1 VECNHKEIS
10 QIIGRVLGK
19 EIYFEQISI
28 EKYGEI
34 LSSRPR
40 GPARNTAAT
49 AYAEADKAGG
59 AGSDFVF
66 QHLKEIAIDHQNGI
80 FSGMN
85 NYVQEIGGRPP
96 MTVEQFVE
104 KHRSEFRE

>member
-1 VECNHKEIS
+1 VARLEIPLL
-10 QIIGRVLGK
+10 QRTPKQTKL
-19 EIYFEQISI
+19 
-28 EKYGEI
+28 
-34 LSSRPR
+34 
-40 GPARNTAAT
+40 
-49 AYAEADKAGG
+49 EA

-104 KHRSEFRE
+104 KASPRIWGIRQ

>member
-1 VECNHKEIS
+1 
-10 QIIGRVLGK
+10 VLGK
-19 EIYFEQISI
+19 GISFEQISI

-34 LSSRPR
+34 LSSRAR

-49 AYAEADKAGG
+49 AYSEADKAGG
-59 AGSDFVF
+59 AGSDFVL

-104 KHRSEFRE
+104 KHRSEFGE

>member
-1 VECNHKEIS
+1 VVSYQESVFPTAFSRSAKNPRRQGC
-10 QIIGRVLGK
+10 QRRLTLGQ
-19 EIYFEQISI
+19 YSL
-28 EKYGEI
+28 G
-34 LSSRPR
+34 
-40 GPARNTAAT
+40 
-49 AYAEADKAGG
+49 ADKAGG

-66 QHLKEIAIDHQNGI
+66 QRLREIAIDHQNGV

-104 KHRSEFRE
+104 KHRSEFGE